1 MAEVCTPTLK
11 RTRTSKSPNSDSET
25 NSPDDKRIFI
35 SSFSTTLF
43 KNDTSPNGKPLDASD
58 DQVLIALTMTEKIG
72 QQLQQILDRL
82 ERMETKLQTMEGT
95 LGKISSLENA
105 VNKIQANMESFNEK
119 AKKMEETIHEIEAG
133 LTFTNKDIEEIKRR
147 ENQTSDK
154 IKGLEDQ
161 ILYQEVYSRRENLRL
176 FGLPE
181 EGHGSE
187 NTCEVVYKFL
197 ENELELEDAR
207 NIEFQRVH
215 RLGKKKAGQSRPI
228 IVRFL
233 RFPERELIF
242 RNVRDLGEESDVKAY
257 ADFPKEI
264 RDRRKKLWPKL
275 KQAREDGKVAFF
287 DKREPD
293 KLYINGILST

>member
-1 MAEVCTPTLK
+1 M
-11 RTRTSKSPNSDSET
+11 
-25 NSPDDKRIFI
+25 
-35 SSFSTTLF
+35 
-43 KNDTSPNGKPLDASD
+43 
-58 DQVLIALTMTEKIG
+58 
-72 QQLQQILDRL
+72 
-82 ERMETKLQTMEGT
+82 
-95 LGKISSLENA
+95 
-105 VNKIQANMESFNEK
+105 
-119 AKKMEETIHEIEAG
+119 
-133 LTFTNKDIEEIKRR
+133 
-147 ENQTSDK
+147 
-154 IKGLEDQ
+154 
-161 ILYQEVYSRRENLRL
+161 
-176 FGLPE
+176 
-181 EGHGSE
+181 
-187 NTCEVVYKFL
+187 VYKFL

-233 RFPERELIF
+233 RFPERELVF

>member
-1 MAEVCTPTLK
+1 MAEACTPTLK

-25 NSPDDKRIFI
+25 NSPDDKRIFT
-35 SSFSTTLF
+35 SSFSTKLF
-43 KNDTSPNGKPLDASD
+43 KNDISPNGKPLDVSD
-58 DQVLIALTMTEKIG
+58 DQVLEALTMTEKIG
-72 QQLQQILDRL
+72 QQLQQILVRL

-119 AKKMEETIHEIEAG
+119 VKKMEGTIHEMEAG

-181 EGHGSE
+181 EGQGSE
-187 NTCEVVYKFL
+187 NTREVVYKFL
-197 ENELELEDAR
+197 ESELELEDAR

-228 IVRFL
+228 IARFL
-233 RFPERELIF
+233 RFPERELVF